1 MRKNDIDTQQHIR
14 KAAAALFLE
23 KGFDGTSIRDIAEKA
38 DTNVAL
44 LNYYFRSKQRLYD
57 MIVKDYFDQAF
68 APALKIFDEEG
79 LNMNQTMER
88 IVDEYTE
95 FFLKHTD
102 LPVFILNEMNRKPKS
117 SLHIPIEELSKTRFV
132 AQLPEGM
139 KEEIGGVPYYVHMLI
154 NALSMLVFP
163 VFLKPIFAESRQL
176 DRKQFLDLVNARKQM
191 LPIWLNTMIEM
202 V

>member
-95 FFLKHTD
+95 FFLKYTD
-102 LPVFILNEMNRKPKS
+102 LPVFILNEMNRNPKS

-132 AQLPEGM
+132 EQLPEGM